1 LGRVRSRTSNRG
13 FRAQNDLRRDG
24 TLTAQTPRQR
34 SRSRVTAIWS
44 VLFRTEPTG
53 LALDVALVPV
63 RIVLAW
69 IFIYYGAGKL
79 FGAFNG
85 PGIHRTALYFAD
97 TAHLRPGGLFAVL
110 GGVIEF
116 GGAIAIALGLGS
128 RLAGLALFG
137 DQVVAMI
144 TVTWAN
150 GINPLTSN
158 GGYEFNLAL
167 VVLALVVVALGA
179 GRLSIDNL
187 IGRRLRATRAAV
199 DGGPS
204 SSPSSP
210 EHIPQHAEIPPTRR
224 LKKTLQ

>member
-1 LGRVRSRTSNRG
+1 MSEK
-13 FRAQNDLRRDG
+13 
-24 TLTAQTPRQR
+24 PRQR
-34 SRSRVTAIWS
+34 SRSRVTTALS
-44 VLFRTEPTG
+44 ALFSTEPTA
-53 LALDVALVPV
+53 LARDVALIAV

-97 TAHLRPGGLFAVL
+97 TAHLRPGGLFAVV

-116 GGAIAIALGLGS
+116 GAAIAIALGLGS

-137 DQVVAMI
+137 DQVMAMI

-150 GINPLTSN
+150 GINPPASD

-167 VVLALVVVALGA
+167 VVLALAVAVLGA
-179 GRLSIDNL
+179 GRLSIDNV
-187 IGRRLRATRAAV
+187 IGRRLRATGTV
-199 DGGPS
+199 VGGGPS
-204 SSPSSP
+204 KSPSLREHSTNQAEAH
-210 EHIPQHAEIPPTRR
+210 EHIASTPTRR
-224 LKKTLQ
+224 